1 MRLKLLATALVLI
14 GLGAAATGVARGVA
28 RAGGVCVLSDQ
39 ERLSPIKM
47 LKWSAA
53 AAKAGRRPACDL
65 LTYEPR
71 SDDAGTIVFPFLR
84 FRIDS
89 SPVSV
94 VLYIL
99 EFKKTGASKV
109 FRQVMGSTEAGK
121 REFGPIEQVWQ
132 SKPSARGA
140 AAFDHMMGDLAPL
153 RAVSERKSW
162 KSNFFKP
169 DGQVFDKDKF
179 PSAKERQCD
188 DIIFDHQT
196 QYIGFIS
203 LNELKYF
210 EFDNANA
217 CKPRYLEATDGRI
230 WNARK
235 SALLLSGFSPPEP
248 EISLP

>member
-14 GLGAAATGVARGVA
+14 GLGATATGVA
-28 RAGGVCVLSDQ
+28 RAGGFCVLSDQ

-53 AAKAGRRPACDL
+53 AVKAGHRPAWDL

-71 SDDAGTIVFPFLR
+71 SDDAATIVFPFLR
-84 FRIDS
+84 FRMDT

-94 VLYIL
+94 VLYVL
-99 EFKKTGASKV
+99 EFKNTGASKV
-109 FRQVMGSTEAGK
+109 FRQVMRPTGAGQ
-121 REFGPIEQVWQ
+121 REFGPIEQIWL

-140 AAFDHMMGDLAPL
+140 AAFSHMMGELAPL
-153 RAVSERKSW
+153 RAASERKSW

-169 DGQVFDKDKF
+169 DGHVFDADKF
-179 PSAKERQCD
+179 PSIKAQCD
-188 DIIFDHQT
+188 ETIMDHQT

-217 CKPRYLEATDGRI
+217 CKPRYLEATDDRI
-230 WNARK
+230 WNALK
-235 SALLLSGFSPPEP
+235 SALLISGFSPPEP